1 MIVKGKYQINDEW
14 NYLIED
20 CRAIISQR
28 IKNSRIEI
36 ILAYAEIG
44 KRIVEDPLYN
54 KYGKGNQKFLFSLC
68 KEIGISGSSGYF
80 AIQFYERFIKKY
92 IFNSGDV
99 YNALYRSIQENFLD
113 ERDNISWFKIV
124 NKHLSAPKP
133 EKPEIPPLPTRPKI
147 YYCDYKDFLY
157 KIENNS
163 QDLLITDPPYSTDI
177 ENIEEFANDWVIKAL
192 DKVKPTGRAFICIG
206 AYPRELKAYLD
217 ILLSQDKFILDNPLI
232 WTYRNTLGQTP
243 KMKYNLNYQIIL
255 HLYSKQSRKLDTKI
269 TNEMFSVQDINAPD
283 GRQGNRYHT
292 WQKPSELARRLITH
306 TTQEGDEIFDCFGGT
321 GTFVLVGA
329 QLGRKVMGC
338 DNSREM
344 LKIAEERGCEII

>member
-1 MIVKGKYQINDEW
+1 MVIMQYLENQEWYQNLVD
-14 NYLIED
+14 D
-20 CRAIISQR
+20 CNTILVERGFRAR
-28 IKNSRIEI
+28 MEI
-36 ILAYAEIG
+36 IEGYHDLG
-44 KRIVEDPLYN
+44 KRIETDINFKKWAKGRGEAIKQLAYDIKLSYASLY
-54 KYGKGNQKFLFSLC
+54 Y
-68 KEIGISGSSGYF
+68 
-80 AIQFYERFIKKY
+80 AIQFYKKWP
-92 IFNSGDV
+92 DV
-99 YNALYRSIQENFLD
+99 LNAFKTFKEGK
-113 ERDNISWFKIV
+113 NISWFMIV
-124 NKHLSAPKP
+124 KKYLPVLKP
-133 EKPEIPPLPTRPKI
+133 EKPGIPLPTRPKI
-147 YYCDYKDFLY
+147 YHCDYKDFLY

-338 DNSREM
+338 DNSRNM

>member
-1 MIVKGKYQINDEW
+1 MVIMQYLENQEWYQNLVDDCQTILVERG
-14 NYLIED
+14 YRARMEIIEGYHELGE
-20 CRAIISQR
+20 
-28 IKNSRIEI
+28 RIETDVKFKKWAKGRGEAI
-36 ILAYAEIG
+36 KQLADDIKVSNAT
-44 KRIVEDPLYN
+44 V
-54 KYGKGNQKFLFSLC
+54 
-68 KEIGISGSSGYF
+68 YF
-80 AIQFYERFIKKY
+80 AIQFYIKWP
-92 IFNSGDV
+92 DV
-99 YNALYRSIQENFLD
+99 SNAFETFK
-113 ERDNISWFKIV
+113 EGKNISWFMIV
-124 NKHLSAPKP
+124 KKYLPAPKP
-133 EKPEIPPLPTRPKI
+133 EKLGIPLPTRPKI

-177 ENIEEFANDWVIKAL
+177 ENIEEFANDWVMRAL

-232 WTYRNTLGQTP
+232 WTYRNTLGRTP